1 MKLNKIIISLILMF
15 SFCFPYGNVSA
26 LENQYIY
33 TPTKEEFEKEQE
45 KQIELMK
52 ATFGSTRESY
62 AYDYRKIGDPKL
74 SSFSAYKD
82 AYDQPPGGSIFPNE
96 RSGFYWSDDDRSPGS
111 FSLGIAIGGQNLAV
125 SAAYAPGATKNS
137 GGAII
142 SINSNQVGK
151 AVKLKVARNYLVQ
164 RYDVY
169 RKPQYS
175 GTWTY
180 LRSYGVATKYQAKY
194 KIS

>member
-26 LENQYIY
+26 LENEYIY

-74 SSFSAYKD
+74 FFQTNVVA
-82 AYDQPPGGSIFPNE
+82 F
-96 RSGFYWSDDDRSPGS
+96 
-111 FSLGIAIGGQNLAV
+111 IGQMMIEA
-125 SAAYAPGATKNS
+125 
-137 GGAII
+137 
-142 SINSNQVGK
+142 
-151 AVKLKVARNYLVQ
+151 
-164 RYDVY
+164 
-169 RKPQYS
+169 
-175 GTWTY
+175 
-180 LRSYGVATKYQAKY
+180 QAHFL
-194 KIS
+194 